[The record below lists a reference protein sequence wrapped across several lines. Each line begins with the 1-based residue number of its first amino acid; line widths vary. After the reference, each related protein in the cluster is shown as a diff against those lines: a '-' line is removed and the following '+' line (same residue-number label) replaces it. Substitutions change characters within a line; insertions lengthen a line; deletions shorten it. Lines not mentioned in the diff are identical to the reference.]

1 MSTAMGETQALWE
14 ARYRRGEARL
24 RYPFDAV
31 VSFVLQTL
39 RKSEPPAAVLDF
51 GCGAGNHLWFLV
63 ENGLAAYGVD
73 AAPTA
78 VRLSREAVARVEPTY
93 PLERVAL
100 IEGNAIPFAATMFDA
115 VIDRSSLGQ
124 NRIGEI
130 RSLLA
135 EIHRVLKPGGRY
147 FGINFSDRHPDL
159 ALGTPLGGGDYGDFR
174 AGVFKGIGSRHFF
187 GAAEIPTLFDG
198 FEIEDIRLLS
208 EVSIM
213 GRGAIEQIIVQA
225 RKRS

>member
-1 MSTAMGETQALWE
+1 MSASIRDNQELWE
-14 ARYRRGEARL
+14 ARYQRGEGRL

-39 RKSEPPAAVLDF
+39 RKASPPAAVLDF

-63 ENGLAAYGVD
+63 ENRFAAYGVD

-78 VRLSREAVARVEPTY
+78 VLLSREAIARTDLSY

-100 IEGNAIPFAATMFDA
+100 MEGGVIPFAAALFDA

-130 RSLLA
+130 RPLIA

-159 ALGTPLGGGDYGDFR
+159 VYGNDLGSGDYGDFR

-187 GAAEIPTLFDG
+187 GVAEIPTLFDR
-198 FEIEDIRLLS
+198 FEIDDIRLLS
-208 EVSIM
+208 EVSTM

-225 RKRS
+225 RKPG